1 MKAWSWYLAGLTASG
16 RLAAL
21 HTAMLLRQTACWLRS
36 VACNSMPVMQ
46 VCLACLAF
54 SVLQA
59 TLCTSCK
66 SARLPACQVAHGLA
80 QFISLLGA
88 EEAADGVDE
97 PAPLQHLL
105 ALHQLPP
112 PSLGGGASPQAVG
125 AGGHGLS
132 AAADV
137 G

>member
-1 MKAWSWYLAGLTASG
+1 MRNCGHISRVKRGWRESMVLVPCRFDRLWETGCTAHCNVAPPD
-16 RLAAL
+16 RLLVAQCGVQL
-21 HTAMLLRQTACWLRS
+21 H
-36 VACNSMPVMQ
+36 
-46 VCLACLAF
+46 
-54 SVLQA
+54 
-59 TLCTSCK
+59 
-66 SARLPACQVAHGLA
+66 ARHASLPCLPACQVAHGLA
-80 QFISLLGA
+80 QFLSLLGA